1 MKQLKN
7 FLRNR
12 KRGDRVKIMLYLGIA
27 AAVFLVL
34 TAVNIVNLV
43 KILNTPAE
51 YILSGDTVSDARLN
65 QLMEIDGVSAV
76 TPAINSSLT
85 VKYRTNKTSIGV
97 ACISKEY
104 AKAVYGVE
112 RTGEMTTIFA
122 NSVAYKRIMSELAGA
137 SSVPDLNNEIIAEV
151 LDGDRYKACRIVCIH
166 QQNSED
172 APFVFRIEADSVL
185 EVHADSIRVFVPKQ
199 DTEQL
204 AARRIQNQGY
214 MVMNREE
221 ILSFQNRIDRL
232 FIEMKYHLI
241 ITAMCG
247 LWIVTLRRFASDK
260 KHEC

>member
-1 MKQLKN
+1 MKQLKS
-7 FLRNR
+7 FLKNR
-12 KRGDRVKIMLYLGIA
+12 KRSDRVKIMLYLGIA

-43 KILNTPAE
+43 KALNTPAE
-51 YILSGDTVSDARLN
+51 YILSGETVSDARLN

-104 AKAVYGVE
+104 AKTVYGVE
-112 RTGEMTTIFA
+112 RTGEMTSLFA
-122 NSVAYKRIMSELAGA
+122 NSMAYKRILSELSGA
-137 SSVPDLNNEIIAEV
+137 SSVSGLNNEIKVEV
-151 LDGDRYKACRIVCIH
+151 LDGDRYKACRIVCVH
-166 QQNSED
+166 RQNSED

-185 EVHADSIRVFVPKQ
+185 EVHADSIRVFVPKH

-204 AARRIQNQGY
+204 AASRMQNQGY

-221 ILSFQNRIDRL
+221 ILSFQNRIDLL
-232 FIEMKYHLI
+232 FLEMKYHLI
-241 ITAMCG
+241 IATMCG
-247 LWIVTLRRFASDK
+247 LWIVTLRRFASN
-260 KHEC
+260 EQF